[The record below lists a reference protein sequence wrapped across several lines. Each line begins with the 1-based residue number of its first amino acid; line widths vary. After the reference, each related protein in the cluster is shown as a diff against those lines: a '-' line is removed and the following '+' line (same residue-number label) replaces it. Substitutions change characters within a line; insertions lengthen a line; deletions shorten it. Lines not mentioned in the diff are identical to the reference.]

1 MRQDSAGRRRVA
13 LAAGLGVTWLVFYAG
28 WLAVRPGGDR
38 VLTVFSDTAYL
49 VPLLA
54 ATVFSAYAW
63 MRAPRE
69 LRAFWGLMTAAC
81 AAWLFA
87 DALWCARDLIDGSV
101 PYPWWTDAGYL
112 TSDAL
117 MFLAVYTAF
126 RPRLRAVPVSRILD
140 GLIVVAALALL
151 WWWLLIHPVALTSEL
166 ESLVTT
172 AYPVFGLAVI
182 GMLIATR
189 LLPARNGTLAMR
201 LVALGVTCSVLANA
215 LYVHVNLSSG
225 YISGDWIELG
235 WEAQGILFAVAA
247 VVSAQGIG
255 RPRNWMRF
263 RENGELG
270 SAFILTGAL
279 AVCVI
284 ALAMDGS
291 NGELSVGLISGVV
304 ALSALVIARVWLALA
319 PARGGQAL
327 RDGRT
332 GAYSADTREQVRSF
346 MIRARHFGEPFA
358 VALAAVDNCHGR
370 NDDLDTAL
378 AERLTAAAREV
389 DVVASTGDGHF
400 AVAMPN
406 VEPDEAIAI
415 AERLRHA
422 VAAEPLLVAGQSCA
436 RTVSFGLATGT
447 RDDDD
452 RSLSER
458 ADDNLAAAQRLGGN
472 QVRSATDHL
481 LLFSDHPLDGER
493 LELFAALA
501 ELVDDREGP
510 DPQHSHMVASL
521 ASILAAEMGLDAA
534 AVSRS
539 YLAGLLHDI
548 GKLAL
553 PEGLLQKPGPLDSG
567 EWDDVREHS
576 SVGAQLV
583 ARMTAVRDAAPIVA
597 AHHGAGTAPATRAGW
612 PGTTSRPRLGSSPSP
627 TRSSR

>member
-1 MRQDSAGRRRVA
+1 MD
-13 LAAGLGVTWLVFYAG
+13 
-28 WLAVRPGGDR
+28 
-38 VLTVFSDTAYL
+38 
-49 VPLLA
+49 
-54 ATVFSAYAW
+54 
-63 MRAPRE
+63 
-69 LRAFWGLMTAAC
+69 
-81 AAWLFA
+81 
-87 DALWCARDLIDGSV
+87 
-101 PYPWWTDAGYL
+101 DAGYL

-215 LYVHVNLSSG
+215 LYVHVNPSSG

-263 RENGELG
+263 RENGEL
-270 SAFILTGAL
+270 
-279 AVCVI
+279 
-284 ALAMDGS
+284 
-291 NGELSVGLISGVV
+291 SVGLISGVV

-319 PARGGQAL
+319 PARGGLAL

-332 GAYSADTREQVRSF
+332 GAYSAEYAREQVRSF
-346 MIRARHFGEPFA
+346 MLRARHFGEPFA

-389 DVVASTGDGHF
+389 DVVASTGGGHF

-422 VAAEPLLVAGQSCA
+422 VAAEARIVAVADALVSMTSDRPYRAARSETSALTTIWRDSAKRYDPAVVSALLALAREGRLPSRETEAPEAIPAAERAGTPAPS
-436 RTVSFGLATGT
+436 SKEGLA
-447 RDDDD
+447 
-452 RSLSER
+452 ER
-458 ADDNLAAAQRLGGN
+458 R
-472 QVRSATDHL
+472 
-481 LLFSDHPLDGER
+481 
-493 LELFAALA
+493 
-501 ELVDDREGP
+501 
-510 DPQHSHMVASL
+510 
-521 ASILAAEMGLDAA
+521 
-534 AVSRS
+534 
-539 YLAGLLHDI
+539 
-548 GKLAL
+548 
-553 PEGLLQKPGPLDSG
+553 
-567 EWDDVREHS
+567 
-576 SVGAQLV
+576 
-583 ARMTAVRDAAPIVA
+583 
-597 AHHGAGTAPATRAGW
+597 
-612 PGTTSRPRLGSSPSP
+612 SP
-627 TRSSR
+627 TRS

>member
-1 MRQDSAGRRRVA
+1 
-13 LAAGLGVTWLVFYAG
+13 VFYAG

-151 WWWLLIHPVALTSEL
+151 WWWLLIHPMALTSEL

-319 PARGGQAL
+319 PARGGLAL

-332 GAYSADTREQVRSF
+332 GAYSAEYAREQVRSF

-358 VALAAVDNCHGR
+358 VALAAVDNFHGR

-389 DVVASTGDGHF
+389 DVVASTGGGHF

-436 RTVSFGLATGT
+436 RTVSFGLAT
-447 RDDDD
+447 
-452 RSLSER
+452 
-458 ADDNLAAAQRLGGN
+458 
-472 QVRSATDHL
+472 
-481 LLFSDHPLDGER
+481 
-493 LELFAALA
+493 ALA
-501 ELVDDREGP
+501 HGRLARVDSRCRD
-510 DPQHSHMVASL
+510 
-521 ASILAAEMGLDAA
+521 GLDAA

-553 PEGLLQKPGPLDSG
+553 PEGLLQKP
-567 EWDDVREHS
+567 
-576 SVGAQLV
+576 
-583 ARMTAVRDAAPIVA
+583 
-597 AHHGAGTAPATRAGW
+597 
-612 PGTTSRPRLGSSPSP
+612 
-627 TRSSR
+627 